1 MHQNANGGYIWGV
14 GIMSDSYSLCFYV
27 FLVACNE
34 HIIACKIRKKTI
46 NAKKEKEKDQMSINK
61 QTRPCRIVRLR

>member
-1 MHQNANGGYIWGV
+1 
-14 GIMSDSYSLCFYV
+14 MSDSYSLCFYV